1 MSAIYKRELKSYF
14 HTFIGLLFIGVSL
27 FFVGLYFTVYNVTY
41 GSPYFSYAIS
51 SVIFVFLISV
61 PVLTMRILAEER
73 HNKTDQLILTAPVSV
88 GKIVF
93 GKYLALLT
101 IFAIPTIIIC
111 LYPMILSQFGSV
123 PLTEGYL
130 AILGYFLY
138 GAACLAIGVLVS
150 AMTESQVIAAVL
162 TFGVLFLGYMMSSI
176 CGIISSTGNVLTNI
190 LGLYDMYTPFA
201 MLLNGTLDMAS
212 VVYFLSLI
220 AIALFLATQVIQK
233 RRYSVSVKQFSVG
246 AYSTVTIGIFVAAVV
261 VVNLIVGQL
270 PATITSIDVTS
281 NQLYSITD
289 QTKEFL
295 DTLEEDITLY
305 VLVNEEEQ
313 DMTLG
318 QTLERYDDYSDHI
331 TVSYVDP
338 VLNPKFASQYTS
350 SSVYSNSII
359 VVSGQRSKV
368 VNYADI
374 YESSYDYTTYQS
386 TTTGYDGEG
395 QITSALA
402 YVTSEDVPTVYLTQG
417 HGESSFSYTVNGYL
431 EKGNVETAELNL
443 MDVDAVPEDAA
454 CLVIY
459 APQNDFSS
467 DDKDKV
473 ISYLDQGGNVIL
485 VGGGTETP
493 LTNCNEILAY
503 MNLTMTDGFVVEESA
518 DRYYQVPFYLLP
530 EVEYHTYNNGIYGNY
545 YVFAPY
551 ANGLIVPES
560 SENITY
566 ENILTTSE
574 SAYAKD
580 ISSESY
586 EKEEGD
592 VEGPF
597 AIGVQAMKTLEEGSA
612 TLVAFSCSQIFTDS
626 ASEMVS
632 GSNQQLLIN
641 VLSSFAGHEVNVSI
655 PVKSFE
661 VSYLT
666 LSQSDIVLLTFV
678 TTIALPLA
686 CLIVGFVIWFKR
698 RRK

>member
-1 MSAIYKRELKSYF
+1 MPAIYKRELKSYF
-14 HTFIGLLFIGVSL
+14 HSFIGLLFIGVSL

-88 GKIVF
+88 GKIVL

-101 IFAIPTIIIC
+101 IFAIPTVIISV
-111 LYPMILSQFGSV
+111 YPLILSRFGSV
-123 PLTEGYL
+123 PLTECYL

-162 TFGVLFLGYMMSSI
+162 TFGALFLGYMMSSI
-176 CGIISSTGNVLTNI
+176 CSIISSTGNVLTDI

-201 MLLNGTLDMAS
+201 MLLNGTLDLAS
-212 VVYFLSLI
+212 VVYFISLI

-233 RRYSVSVKQFSVG
+233 RRYSVSVKHFSVG

-261 VVNLIVGQL
+261 VVNMIVGQL

-289 QTKEFL
+289 QTKQFL
-295 DTLEEDITLY
+295 DTLDEDISLY

-331 TVSYVDP
+331 TVTYVDP
-338 VLNPKFASQYTS
+338 VLNPKFASQYTN

-359 VVSGQRSKV
+359 VVSEQRSKV
-368 VNYADI
+368 VSYADI

-395 QITSALA
+395 QITSALD
-402 YVTSEDVPTVYLTQG
+402 YVTSDDIPKVYLTQG
-417 HGESSFSYTVNGYL
+417 HGESSFSYTLNGTL

-443 MDVDAVPEDAA
+443 MDVEAVPEDAA
-454 CLVIY
+454 CVVIH

-467 DDKDKV
+467 DDKDKI
-473 ISYLDQGGNVIL
+473 ISYLDQGGSVIF

-493 LTNCNEILAY
+493 LTNCEEILAY
-503 MNLTMTDGFVVEESA
+503 MNLTMTDGFVVEDSA
-518 DRYYQVPFYLLP
+518 DHYYQVPFYLLP
-530 EVEYHTYNNGIYGNY
+530 EVESHSYSNGIYGNY

-551 ANGLIVPES
+551 ANGLIVPED
-560 SENITY
+560 SETITY
-566 ENILTTSE
+566 ESILTTSD
-574 SAYAKD
+574 SAYAKPYT
-580 ISSESY
+580 SESY

-592 VEGPF
+592 AEGPF
-597 AIGVQAMKTLEEGSA
+597 SIGVQAVKTLEEGEA

-626 ASEMVS
+626 ASEMVG
-632 GSNQQLLIN
+632 GSNQQLIVN
-641 VLSSFAGHEVNVSI
+641 VISSFAGHEVNVSI

-678 TTIALPLA
+678 TTILLPVA
-686 CLIVGFVIWFKR
+686 CLVIGFVIWFKR

>member
-1 MSAIYKRELKSYF
+1 MLAIYKRELKSYF
-14 HTFIGLLFIGVSL
+14 HSFIGLLFIGVSL

-88 GKIVF
+88 GKIVL

-101 IFAIPTIIIC
+101 IFAIPTVIISA
-111 LYPMILSQFGSV
+111 YPLILSRFGSV

-162 TFGVLFLGYMMSSI
+162 TFGALFLGYMMSSI

-212 VVYFLSLI
+212 VVYFISLI

-233 RRYSVSVKQFSVG
+233 RRYSVSVKHFSVG

-261 VVNLIVGQL
+261 VVNMIVGQL

-289 QTKEFL
+289 QTKQFL

-313 DMTLG
+313 DVTLG

-331 TVSYVDP
+331 TVTYVDP
-338 VLNPKFASQYTS
+338 VLNPKFASQYTD

-359 VVSGQRSKV
+359 VVSEQRSKV
-368 VNYADI
+368 VSYADI

-395 QITSALA
+395 QITSALD
-402 YVTSEDVPTVYLTQG
+402 YVTSNDIPKVYLTQG
-417 HGESSFSYTVNGYL
+417 HGESSFSYTLSGTL

-443 MDVDAVPEDAA
+443 MDVETVPEDAA
-454 CLVIY
+454 CVVIY

-467 DDKDKV
+467 DDKNK
-473 ISYLDQGGNVIL
+473 IIAYLEQGGSVIF
-485 VGGGTETP
+485 VGGGTETL
-493 LTNCNEILAY
+493 LTNCEEILAY
-503 MNLTMTDGFVVEESA
+503 MNLTMTDVFVVEGNA
-518 DRYYQVPFYLLP
+518 DYYYQVPFYLLP
-530 EVEYHTYNNGIYGNY
+530 EVEYHSYNNGIYGSY

-551 ANGLIVPES
+551 ANGLIVPED
-560 SENITY
+560 SEIITY
-566 ENILTTSE
+566 ESILTTSD
-574 SAYAKD
+574 SAYAK
-580 ISSESY
+580 SYTSESY

-597 AIGVQAMKTLEEGSA
+597 SIGVEAVKTLDEGEA

-626 ASEMVS
+626 ASEMVG
-632 GSNQQLLIN
+632 GSNQQLIVN
-641 VLSSFAGHEVNVSI
+641 VISSFAGHEVNVSI
-655 PVKSFE
+655 QVKSFD

-678 TTIALPLA
+678 TTILLPVA
-686 CLIVGFVIWFKR
+686 CLVVGFVIWFKR

>member
-1 MSAIYKRELKSYF
+1 MLAIYKRELKSYF
-14 HTFIGLLFIGVSL
+14 HSFIGLLFIGVSL

-73 HNKTDQLILTAPVSV
+73 HNKTDQLILTAPISV

-101 IFAIPTIIIC
+101 IFAIPTVIIST
-111 LYPMILSQFGSV
+111 YPLILSCFGSV

-138 GAACLAIGVLVS
+138 GAACLAIGVMVS

-176 CGIISSTGNVLTNI
+176 CSIISSTGNVLTNI

-212 VVYFLSLI
+212 VVYFISLI

-246 AYSTVTIGIFVAAVV
+246 AYSTVTIAIFVAAVV

-295 DTLEEDITLY
+295 DTLDEDITLY
-305 VLVNEEEQ
+305 VLVNEDEQ

-331 TVSYVDP
+331 TVTYVDP
-338 VLNPKFASQYTS
+338 VLNPKFASQYTD

-359 VVSGQRSKV
+359 VVSQQRSKV
-368 VNYADI
+368 ISYADI

-395 QITSALA
+395 QITGALD
-402 YVTSEDVPTVYLTQG
+402 YVTSDDIPKVYLTQG
-417 HGESSFSYTVNGYL
+417 HGESSFSYTLSGTL
-431 EKGNVETAELNL
+431 EKGNIETAELNL
-443 MDVDAVPEDAA
+443 MDVDVVPEDAA
-454 CLVIY
+454 CVVIY

-467 DDKDKV
+467 DDKDKI
-473 ISYLDQGGNVIL
+473 ISYLDQGGNVIFI
-485 VGGGTETP
+485 GGGTETP

-503 MNLTMTDGFVVEESA
+503 MNLTMTEGFVVEGNA
-518 DRYYQVPFYLLP
+518 DYYYQVPFYLLP
-530 EVEYHTYNNGIYGNY
+530 EVEYHSYNDGIYGSY

-551 ANGLIVPES
+551 ANGLIVPED
-560 SENITY
+560 SETITY
-566 ENILTTSE
+566 ESILTTSE
-574 SAYAKD
+574 SAYAKPYT
-580 ISSESY
+580 SESY

-597 AIGVQAMKTLEEGSA
+597 SVGVEAVKTLEEGTA

-626 ASEMVS
+626 ASEMVG
-632 GSNQQLLIN
+632 GSNQQLLVN
-641 VLSSFAGHEVNVSI
+641 VISNFGGSEVNVYI
-655 PVKSFE
+655 PVKSLE
-661 VSYLT
+661 VPYLT

-678 TTIALPLA
+678 TTILLPVA

>member
-1 MSAIYKRELKSYF
+1 MQAIYKRELKSYF
-14 HTFIGLLFIGVSL
+14 HSFIGLLFIGVSL

-51 SVIFVFLISV
+51 SVIFVFLLSV

-88 GKIVF
+88 GKVVL

-101 IFAIPTIIIC
+101 IFAIPTSIISV
-111 LYPMILSQFGSV
+111 YPLILSSYGSV
-123 PLTEGYL
+123 PLTEAYL
-130 AILGYFLY
+130 AILAYFLY

-150 AMTESQVIAAVL
+150 ALTESQVIAAVL
-162 TFGVLFLGYMMSSI
+162 GFGALFLGYMMSSI
-176 CGIISSTGNVLTNI
+176 CSLISSTGNLLTKVLC
-190 LGLYDMYTPFA
+190 LYDMSTPFS

-212 VVYFLSLI
+212 VVYFVSLT

-233 RRYSVSVKQFSVG
+233 RRYSVSVKHFSVG
-246 AYSTVTIGIFVAAVV
+246 AYSTVTIAIFVAVV
-261 VVNLIVGQL
+261 VFVNLIVGQL
-270 PATITSIDVTS
+270 PASITSIDVTS
-281 NQLYSITD
+281 NKLYSITD

-313 DMTLG
+313 DMTLA
-318 QTLERYDDYSDHI
+318 QTLQRYADYSDHV

-338 VLNPKFASQYTS
+338 VLNPKFASQYTD
-350 SSVYSNSII
+350 SSVYSNSVI
-359 VVSGQRSKV
+359 VVGEQRSKV
-368 VNYADI
+368 VNYSAI

-395 QITSALA
+395 QITSAMA
-402 YVTSEDVPTVYLTQG
+402 YVVDDSVPKVYMTQG
-417 HGESSFSYTVNGYL
+417 HGEGSFSYTVNGYL
-431 EKGNVETAELNL
+431 EKGNIETAEINL

-473 ISYLDQGGNVIL
+473 IAYLEQGGNVIFI
-485 VGGGTETP
+485 GGGTEVALP
-493 LTNCNEILAY
+493 NCEEILAY
-503 MNLTMTDGFVVEESA
+503 MDITMTDGFVVEGSA
-518 DRYYQVPFYLLP
+518 DHYYSVPFYLLP
-530 EVEYHTYNNGIYGNY
+530 EVEVHTYTSGVYGSY

-551 ANGLIVPES
+551 ANGLVVPES
-560 SENITY
+560 SETITY

-574 SAYAKD
+574 YSYVKPYT
-580 ISSESY
+580 SETY
-586 EKEEGD
+586 EKEAGD
-592 VEGPF
+592 AEGPF
-597 AIGVQAMKTLEEGSA
+597 AVGVQAVKSLEETEA
-612 TLVAFSCSQIFTDS
+612 TLVAFSCAQIFTDS
-626 ASEMVS
+626 ASQMV
-632 GSNQQLLIN
+632 GGANQQILIN
-641 VLSSFAGHEVNVSI
+641 MLSEFGGHEVNVSI

-666 LSQSDIVLLTFV
+666 LSQSDIVLLTLV
-678 TTIALPLA
+678 TTIVLPIG
-686 CLIVGFVIWFKR
+686 CLILGFVIWFKR

>member
-1 MSAIYKRELKSYF
+1 MPAIYKRELKSYF
-14 HTFIGLLFIGVSL
+14 HSFIGLLFIGVSL

-51 SVIFVFLISV
+51 SVIFVFLISM

-88 GKIVF
+88 GKIVL
-93 GKYLALLT
+93 GKYFALLT
-101 IFAIPTIIIC
+101 IFAIPTAIISV
-111 LYPMILSQFGSV
+111 YPLILSRFGSV
-123 PLTEGYL
+123 PLTECYL

-176 CGIISSTGNVLTNI
+176 CGIISATGNMLTRV

-220 AIALFLATQVIQK
+220 AITLFLATQVIQK
-233 RRYSVSVKQFSVG
+233 RRYSVSVKHFSVG

-261 VVNLIVGQL
+261 VINLMVGQL
-270 PATITSIDVTS
+270 PSTITSIDVTS

-295 DTLEEDITLY
+295 DTLDEDITLY

-313 DMTLG
+313 DMTLA
-318 QTLERYDDYSDHI
+318 QTLERYTDYSDHI
-331 TVSYVDP
+331 TVTYVDP
-338 VLNPKFASQYTS
+338 VLNPKFAGQYTDS
-350 SSVYSNSII
+350 TVYSNSII
-359 VVSGQRSKV
+359 VVSEQRSKV

-402 YVTSEDVPTVYLTQG
+402 YVTSEDVPMVYLTQG
-417 HGESSFSYTVNGYL
+417 HGESSFSYAVNGYL
-431 EKGNVETAELNL
+431 EKGNVETEEINL
-443 MDVDAVPEDAA
+443 MDVEVVPENTA

-459 APQNDFSS
+459 APQRDFST

-473 ISYLDQGGNVIL
+473 ISYLDQGGKVL
-485 VGGGTETP
+485 FVGGGTENV

-503 MNLTMTDGFVVEESA
+503 MNLTMTDGFVVEGSA
-518 DRYYQVPFYLLP
+518 DHYYQVPFYLLP
-530 EVEYHTYNNGIYGNY
+530 EVEYHAYNDGLYGNY

-560 SENITY
+560 NETITY
-566 ENILTTSE
+566 ENILTTSV

-580 ISSESY
+580 IASESY

-597 AIGVQAMKTLEEGSA
+597 AIGVQAVKKIEDTEA
-612 TLVAFSCSQIFTDS
+612 VLVAFSCSQIFTDS
-626 ASEMVS
+626 ASEMVG
-632 GSNQQLLIN
+632 GSNQQQLVN

-666 LSQSDIVLLTFV
+666 LSQSDIVLLATV
-678 TTIALPLA
+678 TTVLLPLV
-686 CLIVGFVIWFKR
+686 CLIIGFVVWFRR

>member
-1 MSAIYKRELKSYF
+1 MLAIYKRELKSYF
-14 HTFIGLLFIGVSL
+14 HSFIGLLFIGVSL

-73 HNKTDQLILTAPVSV
+73 HNKTDQLILTAPISV
-88 GKIVF
+88 GKIVL

-101 IFAIPTIIIC
+101 IFAIPTVIISM
-111 LYPMILSQFGSV
+111 YPLILSRFGSV
-123 PLTEGYL
+123 PLTEAYL

-162 TFGVLFLGYMMSSI
+162 SFGALFLGYMMSSI
-176 CGIISSTGNVLTNI
+176 CSIISATGNVFTNI

-212 VVYFLSLI
+212 VVYFISLI

-233 RRYSVSVKQFSVG
+233 RRYSVSVKHFSVG
-246 AYSTVTIGIFVAAVV
+246 AYSTVTIAIFVAAVV

-270 PATITSIDVTS
+270 PTTITSIDVTS

-289 QTKEFL
+289 QTKDFL
-295 DTLEEDITLY
+295 DTLDEDITLY
-305 VLVNEEEQ
+305 VLVKEEEQ

-331 TVSYVDP
+331 TVTYVDP
-338 VLNPKFASQYTS
+338 VLNPKFASQYTN

-359 VVSGQRSKV
+359 VVSEQRSKV
-368 VNYADI
+368 ISYADI

-395 QITSALA
+395 QITGALD
-402 YVTSEDVPTVYLTQG
+402 YVTSDDVPKVYLTQG
-417 HGESSFSYTVNGYL
+417 HGESSFSYTLSGTL
-431 EKGNVETAELNL
+431 EKGNIETAELNL
-443 MDVDAVPEDAA
+443 MDVDVIPEDAA
-454 CLVIY
+454 CVVIY

-467 DDKDKV
+467 DDKDKI
-473 ISYLDQGGNVIL
+473 ISYLDQGGNVIFI
-485 VGGGTETP
+485 GGGTETP

-503 MNLTMTDGFVVEESA
+503 MNLTMTEGFVVEGNA
-518 DRYYQVPFYLLP
+518 DYYYQVPFYLLP
-530 EVEYHTYNNGIYGNY
+530 EVEAHSYNNGIYGSY

-551 ANGLIVPES
+551 ANGLIVPED
-560 SENITY
+560 SETITY
-566 ENILTTSE
+566 ESIITTSE
-574 SAYAKD
+574 SAYAKPYT
-580 ISSESY
+580 SESY

-597 AIGVQAMKTLEEGSA
+597 SIGVEAVKTLEEGTA

-626 ASEMVS
+626 ASEMVG
-632 GSNQQLLIN
+632 GSNQQLLVN
-641 VLSSFAGHEVNVSI
+641 VISNFGGSEVNVSI

-678 TTIALPLA
+678 TTILLPVA